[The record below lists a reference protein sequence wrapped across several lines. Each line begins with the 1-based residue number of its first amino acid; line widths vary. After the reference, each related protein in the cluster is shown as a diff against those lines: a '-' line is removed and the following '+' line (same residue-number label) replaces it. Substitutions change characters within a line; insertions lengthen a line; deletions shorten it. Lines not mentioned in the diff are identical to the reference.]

1 MASSRRIVAVALG
14 LLALASASVGAQHQ
28 SPVHTGGW
36 IISGSG
42 SLGRSHTDA
51 SDVDV
56 THVGIRPTGLV
67 FLTSRF
73 ALGASL
79 PLSYS
84 HLSDPSG
91 HSYSYGLGPAARYY
105 FAADTSRWLWF
116 VGAAVEPQWQKDSR
130 QSIVV
135 ASPGGVVST
144 ETFDT
149 SNRLLT
155 IDGSLGL
162 TRLLAEHVG
171 LTGELYYTH
180 SELSG
185 DISPR
190 ESLKSYDVG
199 ARFGLTVFVH

>member
-1 MASSRRIVAVALG
+1 MPSARRIATAALG
-14 LLALASASVGAQHQ
+14 LLALASTRARAQHQ
-28 SPVHTGGW
+28 SPAHTGGW
-36 IISGSG
+36 IIGGSG

-51 SDVDV
+51 IDADI
-56 THVGIRPTGLV
+56 THIGVRPTGLV

-84 HLSDPSG
+84 HLSNPSG

-105 FAADTSRWLWF
+105 FAADTSHWLWF

-130 QSIVV
+130 QNIVV
-135 ASPGGVVST
+135 VSPGGVAST
-144 ETFDT
+144 ATFDT

-162 TRLLAEHVG
+162 TRLLADHVG

-190 ESLKSYDVG
+190 ESLKGYDVG

>member
-1 MASSRRIVAVALG
+1 MPSSRRVVVVALG
-14 LLALASASVGAQHQ
+14 LLALASASVRAQHQ

-51 SDVDV
+51 SDADV
-56 THVGIRPTGLV
+56 THIGIRPTALV
-67 FLTSRF
+67 FLTNRF

-79 PLSYS
+79 PVSYS
-84 HLSDPSG
+84 RLSNPSS
-91 HSYSYGLGPAARYY
+91 HIYSYGLGPAARYY
-105 FAADTSRWLWF
+105 FVADTSRWLSF
-116 VGAAVEPQWQKDSR
+116 VAASVEPQWQK
-130 QSIVV
+130 QSSQNVVV

-144 ETFDT
+144 ETFDS

-185 DISPR
+185 DVSPR